1 MKKTF
6 LLLLVG
12 CLCMSFASVPI
23 HAVEFSE
30 IEAYRWSNVVSMR
43 GSISFNGRTGNYVMT
58 VEGETDV
65 SRISATATLYY
76 KNASGNWIEI
86 PKNWSYDVRD
96 DILLVDESFTGV
108 SGREYK
114 IVLDATVYLNG
125 YGEPVTK
132 TTYGTCP

>member
-1 MKKTF
+1 
-6 LLLLVG
+6 
-12 CLCMSFASVPI
+12 
-23 HAVEFSE
+23 
-30 IEAYRWSNVVSMR
+30 
-43 GSISFNGRTGNYVMT
+43 MT